1 MPQPDTEQPDL
12 WAGRFL
18 EYRERLLALA
28 RRNLNP
34 FLARRVSPE
43 DVVQDTLSAACGKI
57 DFFENKPEIPVYF
70 KLRLLLFQTVAAL
83 ERRHL
88 QCRKRDACKEVEVTE
103 DGDCSAAR
111 LNWNRFADTVTGPL
125 TRLDRLDRYALLQ
138 KALGLLSENDRQI
151 LELRHFDGMS
161 NSECAEVLH
170 IDPKAASIRHV
181 RALQRLQKQLT
192 EFTEFRP

>member
-111 LNWNRFADTVTGPL
+111 LNWNRFADTVT
-125 TRLDRLDRYALLQ
+125 
-138 KALGLLSENDRQI
+138 
-151 LELRHFDGMS
+151 
-161 NSECAEVLH
+161 
-170 IDPKAASIRHV
+170 
-181 RALQRLQKQLT
+181 
-192 EFTEFRP
+192 

>member
-70 KLRLLLFQTVAAL
+70 KLR
-83 ERRHL
+83 
-88 QCRKRDACKEVEVTE
+88 
-103 DGDCSAAR
+103 
-111 LNWNRFADTVTGPL
+111 
-125 TRLDRLDRYALLQ
+125 
-138 KALGLLSENDRQI
+138 
-151 LELRHFDGMS
+151 
-161 NSECAEVLH
+161 
-170 IDPKAASIRHV
+170 
-181 RALQRLQKQLT
+181 
-192 EFTEFRP
+192 

>member
-70 KLRLLLFQTVAAL
+70 KLRIVYYQTVASM
-83 ERRHL
+83 E
-88 QCRKRDACKEVEVTE
+88 
-103 DGDCSAAR
+103 
-111 LNWNRFADTVTGPL
+111 P
-125 TRLDRLDRYALLQ
+125 
-138 KALGLLSENDRQI
+138 RQ
-151 LELRHFDGMS
+151 L
-161 NSECAEVLH
+161 
-170 IDPKAASIRHV
+170 
-181 RALQRLQKQLT
+181 
-192 EFTEFRP
+192 

>member
-125 TRLDRLDRYALLQ
+125 TRLDRLDRYALLRRRLARCR
-138 KALGLLSENDRQI
+138 KTTGR
-151 LELRHFDGMS
+151 FS
-161 NSECAEVLH
+161 NCVTSTGCPIRSA
-170 IDPKAASIRHV
+170 PKFCTLIRRPPASAMCGRCSG
-181 RALQRLQKQLT
+181 
-192 EFTEFRP
+192 FRNS